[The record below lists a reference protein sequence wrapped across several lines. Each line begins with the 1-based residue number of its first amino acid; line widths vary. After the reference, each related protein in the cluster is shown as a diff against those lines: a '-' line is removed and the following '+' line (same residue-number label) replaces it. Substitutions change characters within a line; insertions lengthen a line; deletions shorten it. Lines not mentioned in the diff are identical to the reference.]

1 MGVRAGVQ
9 SREGEPQP
17 QQRSQPKAASG
28 CCPHYHEAI
37 ELVGRRWT
45 GAIIA
50 VLLDRDSMRF
60 SELAHAVPE
69 ISDRLLSE
77 RVKELEAR
85 GLVERTVFAG
95 PPVRV
100 EYSLTRMGTALGP
113 AIGELT
119 AWARRWL

>member
-1 MGVRAGVQ
+1 MGVRAATQ
-9 SREGEPQP
+9 SQEGLRTHSKGAQV
-17 QQRSQPKAASG
+17 SG

-45 GAIIA
+45 GAILA
-50 VLLDRDSMRF
+50 VLLETGSMRF
-60 SELAHAVPE
+60 SELVQAVPE

-85 GLVERTVFAG
+85 GLVERTVYPG

-100 EYSLTRMGTALGP
+100 EYGLTTMGRDLGP
-113 AIGELT
+113 AIGQLT